1 MMRALYLTIV
11 FGILASVSTAQKPP
25 NFLIIAIDDLN
36 DYVGCLDGHPNA
48 STPNLDRLA
57 KQGVLFANAHC
68 NSPVCNS
75 SRAAIWT
82 GLRPSTTGIVSNR
95 SGWFRERRGFEA
107 IVTLSQAVANHGYQ
121 SIGYGKLYHLGSQN
135 KTEGEWQRFNRY
147 NYGPRQ
153 EPKLHSEGRGDR
165 ITDWGVPP
173 PGDEPSYDE
182 AIADRTIAVLKDT
195 LNAPFFLGC
204 GFFRPHTP
212 LYAAQQWFDQHP
224 IESIQLPPGYQD
236 GDTDDLVYFGVR
248 ERRSQDVE
256 APGLW
261 DQEWVESTGNWEN
274 ILRAYLASTSSMD
287 HEMGRVMDALEAS
300 AYSDN
305 TYIICFSDHGWNLG
319 EKEHWGKAALW
330 EQTTRVPFIVV
341 GPGIPQGVVCNKP
354 IELLDIYPTVMDY
367 AGLEPPH
374 KLQGQSLRPL
384 LENVNEQWNHPALTT
399 FVDHHALRTE
409 RWRYIRYAYG
419 EEELYDMQNDPHELN
434 NLAVTDPQNQLV
446 QYTLETHR
454 SKLQALLKP
463 HQL

>member
-1 MMRALYLTIV
+1 MRSLYLTIV
-11 FGILASVSTAQKPP
+11 LGILSSVTTAQKPP

-36 DYVGCLDGHPNA
+36 DYVGFLKGHPNA

-57 KQGVLFANAHC
+57 KQGVLFTNAHC

-95 SGWFRERRGFEA
+95 SGWFRERRRFET
-107 IVTLSQAVANHGYQ
+107 IVTLSQAVSNHGYQ

-147 NYGPRQ
+147 TYGPRQ

-173 PGDEPSYDE
+173 AGDEPSYDE
-182 AIADRTIAVLKDT
+182 AIADRTIAVLEDT

-224 IESIQLPPGYQD
+224 VESIQLPPGYQD
-236 GDTDDLVYFGVR
+236 GDTGDLVYFGAR
-248 ERRSQDVE
+248 ERRPQDVE

-261 DQEWVESTGNWEN
+261 DQDWVESTGNWKN
-274 ILRAYLASTSSMD
+274 VLRAYLASTSAMD
-287 HEMGRVMDALEAS
+287 HELGRVMDALEAS
-300 AYSDN
+300 SYAEN
-305 TYIICFSDHGWNLG
+305 TYIICFSDHGWHLG

-341 GPGIPQGVVCNKP
+341 GPGIPQGAVCDKP

-374 KLQGQSLRPL
+374 KLQGESLRPL
-384 LENVNEQWNHPALTT
+384 LENVDAPWSHPALTT

-409 RWRYIRYAYG
+409 RWRYIRYASG
-419 EEELYDMQNDPHELN
+419 EEELYDMQCDPHEFS
-434 NLAVTDPQNQLV
+434 NLAVADPQNPLV
-446 QYTLETHR
+446 QNTLKTHR
-454 SKLQALLKP
+454 TKLQALLKP